1 MRCSEVLNGLDS
13 GPTSRAW
20 NPPRLGR
27 FPAHGGPFNVA
38 NKRRPRPGDFLVPT
52 GDSSISRAPP
62 PRPRRR
68 RQRPRRL
75 PLASGGDGGCLSKPP
90 GAAFSPCHSPPLLG
104 LVGLRIP
111 TDLSFSSRTHLVVDL
126 LGVVAFRASFRASP
140 RMRASCC
147 GFGRQIWDA
156 AGLEKQAQRT

>member
-1 MRCSEVLNGLDS
+1 MKPNKSNSYKWTRFGPNVKGLE
-13 GPTSRAW
+13 PTPAQLVCASRASG
-20 NPPRLGR
+20 LGK
-27 FPAHGGPFNVA
+27 FPAHDGPFNVA

-68 RQRPRRL
+68 RQRPRPRRL

-126 LGVVAFRASFRASP
+126 LGVAAFRASFRASL
-140 RMRASCC
+140 RMRASCR
-147 GFGRQIWDA
+147 G
-156 AGLEKQAQRT
+156 